1 MNVSSASSKNP
12 KVRLAILLLAAGEG
26 SRLGGYP
33 KALLKKGGSS
43 LLKRFIHSIQEFKP
57 VEILVVTGFYSDEI
71 EPEIQ
76 SIQKSVKNSLTWITN
91 PNPEAG
97 QSSSVRLGL
106 ESLQSDYDVLLIA
119 LCDQPNVGAQEIESL
134 LEQFNQREPNQEI
147 VLPIVNGQR
156 GNPVLF
162 SKEVIERVLAISGM
176 VCRPFMDKHPE
187 LIKAY
192 DTSNNAFVLDAD
204 TQDDIQNLGLEKSLS
219 LIHISEPTRPY

>member
-12 KVRLAILLLAAGEG
+12 KVRLAILILAAGEG

-43 LLKRFIHSIQEFKP
+43 LLKRFIHSIQEFDP
-57 VEILVVTGFYSDEI
+57 VETLAVTGFYSDEI
-71 EPEIQ
+71 ESEIQ
-76 SIQKSVKNSLTWITN
+76 SIQKSLKNSLAWIKN

-119 LCDQPNVGAQEIESL
+119 LCDQPNVGAQEIKSL
-134 LEQFNQREPNQEI
+134 LEQFNQREPNQEV

-162 SKEVIERVLAISGM
+162 SKEVIERVLAIPGM

-204 TQDDIQNLGLEKSLS
+204 TKDDIQNLGLEKSKS
-219 LIHISEPTRPY
+219 